1 MLRLNQSAG
10 KIEGVDRG
18 VRKTAHQQM
27 MSKFDRRNQ
36 AKQKRLLNH
45 QQHTKAIS
53 IFSGKDSAPRI
64 VAVVPLCDDVNIA
77 TAIAKLNSSVD
88 MNETVPENGLLRV
101 SVERFKQNIAYL
113 TVKRDLVAV
122 LDACRL
128 ADFVVLVLSATEEVD
143 SFGELL
149 IKSIQTQGI
158 SNVVTV
164 VEVRSCPRN
173 PIFPCLT
180 IVPAPRYG
188 RASQETATGL
198 AIP

>member
-1 MLRLNQSAG
+1 
-10 KIEGVDRG
+10 
-18 VRKTAHQQM
+18 M

-53 IFSGKDSAPRI
+53 IFSGKHAAPRI
-64 VAVVPLCDDVNIA
+64 VAVVPLCEDVNVA
-77 TAIAKLNSSVD
+77 TAITKLNASVD
-88 MNETVPENGLLRV
+88 LSETVPESGLHLV

-113 TVKRDLVAV
+113 TVKRDLIAV

-128 ADFVVLVLSATEEVD
+128 ADFVVLALSAREEVD

-149 IKSIQTQGI
+149 IKSIQAQGI

-164 VEVRSCPRN
+164 VEVSYFIRRPTFFCSHSR
-173 PIFPCLT
+173 
-180 IVPAPRYG
+180 
-188 RASQETATGL
+188 
-198 AIP
+198 

>member
-1 MLRLNQSAG
+1 
-10 KIEGVDRG
+10 
-18 VRKTAHQQM
+18 

-64 VAVVPLCDDVNIA
+64 VAVVPLCDDVNVV
-77 TAIAKLNSSVD
+77 TAIAKLNASVD
-88 MNETVPENGLLRV
+88 MTETVPESGLLRV

-113 TVKRDLVAV
+113 TVKRHLIAV

-128 ADFVVLVLSATEEVD
+128 ADFVVLLLSATEEVD

-164 VEVRSCPRN
+164 VEVMVCSSN
-173 PIFPCLT
+173 
-180 IVPAPRYG
+180 
-188 RASQETATGL
+188 S
-198 AIP
+198 IP

>member
-1 MLRLNQSAG
+1 
-10 KIEGVDRG
+10 
-18 VRKTAHQQM
+18 M

-36 AKQKRLLNH
+36 AKQKRLLTH

-53 IFSGKDSAPRI
+53 VFSGKDAAPRI
-64 VAVVPLCDDVNIA
+64 VAFVPLCEDVNVA
-77 TAIAKLNSSVD
+77 TAITKLNSSVD
-88 MNETVPENGLLRV
+88 INETVPESGMLRV
-101 SVERFKQNIAYL
+101 SVERFKQNVAYL
-113 TVKRDLVAV
+113 TVKRDLIAV

-164 VEVRSCPRN
+164 VEVREPSDTL
-173 PIFPCLT
+173 IF
-180 IVPAPRYG
+180 AR
-188 RASQETATGL
+188 S
-198 AIP
+198 